1 MSLLAV
7 WIVLAAFVLFELVVQ
22 LVGVLVLRLGNV
34 GQQIEVLAV
43 LAVPQVA
50 QLVFLVDLAALMD
63 PAAPVVRLAVF
74 LAVLVQLQFELGLV
88 EASALS
94 GL

>member
-1 MSLLAV
+1 MAV
-7 WIVLAAFVLFELVVQ
+7 WIVLAALDLFELVVQ

-34 GQQIEVLAV
+34 GQQIEVSAV

-50 QLVFLVDLAALMD
+50 RLVFLVDLVALTDLAAS
-63 PAAPVVRLAVF
+63 AVLAVVLAV
-74 LAVLVQLQFELGLV
+74 LAVLVQSQFEPGLV
-88 EASALS
+88 KASALL

>member
-1 MSLLAV
+1 M
-7 WIVLAAFVLFELVVQ
+7 AALDLFELVVQ

-34 GQQIEVLAV
+34 GQQIEVSAV

-50 QLVFLVDLAALMD
+50 RLVFLVDLVALMD
-63 PAAPVVRLAVF
+63 PAAPAVVLAVV
-74 LAVLVQLQFELGLV
+74 LAVLIRSQFEPGLV
-88 EASALS
+88 KASALL

>member
-1 MSLLAV
+1 MLAV
-7 WIVLAAFVLFELVVQ
+7 WIVLAALDLFELVVQ

-43 LAVPQVA
+43 PQVA
-50 QLVFLVDLAALMD
+50 RLDFLVDLVALMNL
-63 PAAPVVRLAVF
+63 AAPAVCLTVV
-74 LAVLVQLQFELGLV
+74 LAVLVRSQFEPRLV
-88 EASALS
+88 KASALL

>member
-1 MSLLAV
+1 MLAV
-7 WIVLAAFVLFELVVQ
+7 WIVLAALDLFELVVQ

-50 QLVFLVDLAALMD
+50 RLVFLVDLVALMD
-63 PAAPVVRLAVF
+63 QAAPAVRLAVVR
-74 LAVLVQLQFELGLV
+74 AVLVRSQL
-88 EASALS
+88 
-94 GL
+94 

>member
-1 MSLLAV
+1 M
-7 WIVLAAFVLFELVVQ
+7 AALDLFELVVQ

-34 GQQIEVLAV
+34 GQQIEVSAV

-50 QLVFLVDLAALMD
+50 RLVFLVDLVALMD
-63 PAAPVVRLAVF
+63 QAAPAVVLAVV
-74 LAVLVQLQFELGLV
+74 LAVLIRSQFEPGLV
-88 EASALS
+88 KASALL

>member
-1 MSLLAV
+1 MAV
-7 WIVLAAFVLFELVVQ
+7 WIVLAALDLFELVVQ

-34 GQQIEVLAV
+34 GQQIEVSAV

-50 QLVFLVDLAALMD
+50 RLVFLVDLVALMD
-63 PAAPVVRLAVF
+63 PAAPAVVLAVV
-74 LAVLVQLQFELGLV
+74 LAVLIRSQFEPGLV
-88 EASALS
+88 KASALL

>member
-1 MSLLAV
+1 MAV
-7 WIVLAAFVLFELVVQ
+7 WIVLAALDLFELVVQ

-34 GQQIEVLAV
+34 GQQIEVSAV

-50 QLVFLVDLAALMD
+50 RQVFLVDLVALMD
-63 PAAPVVRLAVF
+63 PAASAVVLAVV
-74 LAVLVQLQFELGLV
+74 LAVLIRSQFEPGLV
-88 EASALS
+88 KASALL